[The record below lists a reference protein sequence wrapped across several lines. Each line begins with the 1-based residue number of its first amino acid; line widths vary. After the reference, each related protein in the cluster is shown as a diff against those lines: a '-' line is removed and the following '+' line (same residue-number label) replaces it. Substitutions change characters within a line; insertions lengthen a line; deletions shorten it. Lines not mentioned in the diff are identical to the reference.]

1 MKFLGL
7 ILKCSANILT
17 SFFKN
22 SKVSITTMLCEL
34 QSTFIALSL
43 CYLTFTHSL
52 AVYILWVNSWLLSSE
67 EINYL
72 FNFFIYLAMCEL
84 MVINT
89 RLNIICLY
97 YDLTLWVCS
106 TAQGCWVHY
115 SKLTLCMLAWYHD
128 CTTKYSICNC

>member
-7 ILKCSANILT
+7 ILKCSANLLT
-17 SFFKN
+17 SFFEN
-22 SKVSITTMLCEL
+22 SKVSTTTMLCEL

-52 AVYILWVNSWLLSSE
+52 AVCIYNGSIHE
-67 EINYL
+67 YYL
-72 FNFFIYLAMCEL
+72 QKKLPIFFIYLAMCEL
-84 MVINT
+84 MVINS

-106 TAQGCWVHY
+106 TAQGFWVHY
-115 SKLTLCMLAWYHD
+115 SKLTLCMLVWYHD